1 MENNPETPIKVK
13 IEDSQRNATQPDG
26 ESWIAHALKISQ
38 EQPNRIEEA
47 AKFLSG
53 TISISF
59 AIFLQLNSDAFK
71 SSVSPKMITW
81 SIAFWLLSLVCT
93 LFVIIPRKYTY
104 RPMMVTSIKQAHSK
118 LVNWKNTL
126 LTLGILCFLIA
137 LFLTSLVYY
146 QNNIL
151 SNHEKTAE
159 QGDITIKNIK
169 IFPSKTKKIDS
180 IIIQMDSIIL
190 KK

>member
-13 IEDSQRNATQPDG
+13 IENSQRNATQPDS
-26 ESWIAHALKISQ
+26 ESWITHALKISQ

-71 SSVSPKMITW
+71 SSVSPKIIAW
-81 SIAFWLLSLVCT
+81 SILFWLLSLVCT

-104 RPMMVTSIKQAHSK
+104 RQMMVTSIKQAHIK

-126 LTLGILCFLIA
+126 LTLGIFCFLIA

-151 SNHEKTAE
+151 STHEKTVE
-159 QGDITIKNIK
+159 KEEITIKNVK
-169 IFPSKTKKIDS
+169 IYPNTKNVDS
-180 IIIQMDSIIL
+180 IIIQTDSAIL